1 MKKATKQQGFTLIE
15 LMIVV
20 AVIGVLAAVALPQ
33 YQNYVAKSE
42 LSSALATLSGL
53 KTNAETTTLEIGSFP
68 GETESSAVGIPETT
82 MGDITL
88 QPSQSQSAAGAI
100 VFTFLAGQVSPD
112 LAGRSIQLERD
123 SNGNWTCATQPEIPE
138 ALRSKGCKDDIN

>member
-53 KTNAETTTLEIGSFP
+53 KTNTETLTLENGTFP
-68 GETESSAVGIPETT
+68 PQSQSAAVGIPKTT
-82 MGDITL
+82 MGDIEL
-88 QPSQSQSAAGAI
+88 EPDAGVSGAGAI
-100 VFTFLAGQVSPD
+100 TFTFAAGKVSPD
-112 LAGRSIQLERD
+112 LANKAIQLSRD
-123 SNGNWTCATQPEIPE
+123 QNGNWECKTTSSIPDG
-138 ALRSKGCKDDIN
+138 LKSKGCKNNI